1 MVVFEKLL
9 QDLDMTR
16 YLFSITFDASPL
28 IYMIGDEFIAAAKKV
43 EVCCKNLGPF
53 VAFDVLI

>member
-1 MVVFEKLL
+1 MVVFEKIL

-28 IYMIGDEFIAAAKKV
+28 IYMIGDEFIAAAWFSIECLFLPASARV
-43 EVCCKNLGPF
+43 
-53 VAFDVLI
+53 